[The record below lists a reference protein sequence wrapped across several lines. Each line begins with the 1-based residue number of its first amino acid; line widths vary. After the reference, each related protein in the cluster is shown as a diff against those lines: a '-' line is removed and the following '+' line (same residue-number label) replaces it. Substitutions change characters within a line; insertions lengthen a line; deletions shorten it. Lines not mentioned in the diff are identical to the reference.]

1 MKEPE
6 MQNTAFQRNISVQG
20 AYSGVIL
27 FFGLTPEFA
36 PREMLLNAFCCIFKK
51 QKTPVN
57 VIFTGVFFNLISE
70 KVELGGRFN
79 PLAKHFKPPI

>member
-36 PREMLLNAFCCIFKK
+36 PR
-51 QKTPVN
+51 
-57 VIFTGVFFNLISE
+57 
-70 KVELGGRFN
+70 
-79 PLAKHFKPPI
+79 